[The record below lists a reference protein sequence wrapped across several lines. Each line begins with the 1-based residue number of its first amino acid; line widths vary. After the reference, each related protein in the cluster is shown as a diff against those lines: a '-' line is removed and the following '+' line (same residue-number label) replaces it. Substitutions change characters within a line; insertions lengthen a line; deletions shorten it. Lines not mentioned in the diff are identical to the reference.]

1 MGERVGGGGG
11 QAGHSWQERE
21 LKAASNRSQ
30 NSRLIIL
37 REDLTLR
44 RKTENFETWV
54 AKGPGE
60 KQKKSEKESDE
71 EEARK
76 NTEQPPVS
84 DHRQRNSVSGMFCLS
99 SFKSR

>member
-37 REDLTLR
+37 PEDLTLR
-44 RKTENFETWV
+44 RKTENF
-54 AKGPGE
+54 
-60 KQKKSEKESDE
+60 
-71 EEARK
+71 
-76 NTEQPPVS
+76 
-84 DHRQRNSVSGMFCLS
+84 
-99 SFKSR
+99 